1 MEGRPGVFLLCH
13 KFLMIKK
20 EKTIENL
27 LLKLKLLGW
36 TRYLGSFPLIK
47 FRMSE
52 NIRSGLIWIHV
63 CCRFLLIW
71 TIFDRLG
78 SRLVIVYTMN
88 KNVDYPHCYS
98 YSIHADLLRGN
109 EVFKEVIH
117 NVRRLISMKIN
128 ISNCSTFVWSM
139 LLIQEEEDSGF
150 CHFPVLFLYRD

>member
-1 MEGRPGVFLLCH
+1 MEERPGVFLLCH

-20 EKTIENL
+20 EKKIENL

-47 FRMSE
+47 FRMSK

-63 CCRFLLIW
+63 CCRFHLIW

-88 KNVDYPHCYS
+88 KNVDYPHCYI
-98 YSIHADLLRGN
+98 YSIHADLLWGN

-139 LLIQEEEDSGF
+139 LLI
-150 CHFPVLFLYRD
+150 